1 MTDKPKRKF
10 PLRGATEA
18 RVHSPLLKGASR
30 YKEVLEMI
38 DRLKMD
44 KLMPYQEWVLKDM
57 MTVDKKNSYRRKTCL
72 LLISRQ
78 NGKSFLGRVRVI
90 WGMFY
95 GGENKVIIMSANRA
109 TSLMLFR
116 EIAWTIESTPE
127 LKAMTKAIRY
137 ANGGER
143 IELLNGATL
152 DVISDNS
159 SSPRGRTADL
169 LWIDEIREIS
179 EEGYKAAVPVTR
191 ARANAQ
197 TFLTSNAGDH
207 FSSVL
212 NSLVERAKD
221 YPPETFGYYEYSA
234 PQYCKIDLA
243 SDFFWKEAVAPSNP
257 ALGYTITKESI
268 EEAIA
273 TNPIEQT
280 RTETLCQWIDS
291 LQSPWPHGVL
301 EETSDNT
308 LEMTVGAY
316 TVFGFDVSPS
326 RRNASLVA
334 GQLLPD
340 GRIGIGILETYSS
353 QMAIDELKMAASI
366 KAWCDIYHPRLVCFD
381 KYATQTIADRL
392 SQSGVICEDVSGQQF
407 YKACGDFL
415 EGLVNHRVVHNGQAE
430 LIQQMNNCAAKT
442 NDSAWR
448 IIKRRSAGDISAPIG
463 LSMVVSKLMLP
474 APKPQIYTQTRP
486 SILSNLLTNA
496 TLYDYGSISQ
506 N

>member
-1 MTDKPKRKF
+1 
-10 PLRGATEA
+10 
-18 RVHSPLLKGASR
+18 
-30 YKEVLEMI
+30 MI
-38 DRLKMD
+38 ERLKMD
-44 KLMPYQEWVLKDM
+44 ELMPYQKFVLNQM
-57 MTVDKKNSYRRKTCL
+57 LMVNKKNQYRIKTAL

-78 NGKSFLGRVRVI
+78 NGKSHLGRVRII

-95 GGENKVIIMSANRA
+95 GGEKKLIIMSANRA

-116 EIAWTIESTPE
+116 EIAWIIESTPE

-159 SSPRGRTADL
+159 SSPRGRTADF

-179 EEGYKAAVPVTR
+179 EDGYKAAVPVTR

-212 NSLVERAKD
+212 NGLVERAKD

-234 PQYCKIDLA
+234 PQYCKIDIT
-243 SDFFWKEAVAPSNP
+243 SDWFWRNAVAPSNP
-257 ALGYTITKESI
+257 ALGYIITKESI

-308 LEMTVGAY
+308 LEMAVGAY
-316 TVFGFDVSPS
+316 TVFAFDVSPS
-326 RRNASLVA
+326 RRNGSLVA

-366 KAWCDIYHPRLVCFD
+366 KAWCDIYKPRLVCFD

-392 SQSGVICEDVSGQQF
+392 TQSGVMCEDVSGQQF
-407 YKACGDFL
+407 YKACGDLL

-430 LIQQMNNCAAKT
+430 LIQQMNNCAAKV

-448 IIKRRSAGDISAPIG
+448 IIKRKSAGDISAPIG
-463 LSMVVSKLMLP
+463 LAMVVSKLMLP
-474 APKPQIYTQTRP
+474 APKPQI
-486 SILSNLLTNA
+486 IA
-496 TLYDYGSISQ
+496 
-506 N
+506 

>member
-1 MTDKPKRKF
+1 MTNKTKTSQ
-10 PLRGATEA
+10 PLRGATEP
-18 RVHSPLLKGASR
+18 RVHSPLLKGKSR
-30 YKEVLEMI
+30 YKEILDMV

-44 KLMPYQEWVLKDM
+44 KLMPYQEFVLKDM
-57 MTVDKKNSYRRKTCL
+57 MAVNAKGSYRRKTSL

-78 NGKSFLGRVRVI
+78 NGKSHLGRVRVI

-95 GGENKVIIMSANRA
+95 GGEKKVIIMSANRA

-116 EIAWTIESTPE
+116 EIAWIIESTPE

-143 IELLNGATL
+143 IELLNGSTL

-159 SSPRGRTADL
+159 SSPRGRTADF

-197 TFLTSNAGDH
+197 TLLTSNAGDH

-212 NSLVERAKD
+212 NGLVERAKD

-234 PQYCKIDLA
+234 PQYCKIDIT
-243 SDFFWKEAVAPSNP
+243 SDYFWRKVVAPSNP
-257 ALGYTITKESI
+257 ALGYIITKESI

-308 LEMTVGAY
+308 LEMSVGAY
-316 TVFGFDVSPS
+316 TVFAFDVSPS
-326 RRNASLVA
+326 RRNGSLVA
-334 GQLLPD
+334 GQILPD

-366 KAWCDIYHPRLVCFD
+366 KAWCDIYKPRLVCYD

-392 SQSGVICEDVSGQQF
+392 SQAGVMTEDVSGQQF
-407 YKACGDFL
+407 YKACGDLL

-430 LIQQMNNCAAKT
+430 LIQQMNNCAAKV

-448 IIKRRSAGDISAPIG
+448 IIKRKSAGDISAPIG
-463 LSMVVSKLMLP
+463 LAMVVSKLMLP
-474 APKPQIYTQTRP
+474 APKPQI
-486 SILSNLLTNA
+486 IA
-496 TLYDYGSISQ
+496 
-506 N
+506 

>member
-1 MTDKPKRKF
+1 MTDKPKRVQ
-10 PLRGATEA
+10 PLRGATEP
-18 RVHSPLLKGASR
+18 RVHSPLLKGKSR
-30 YKEVLEMI
+30 AGEVLEMI
-38 DRLKMD
+38 ERLKMD
-44 KLMPYQEWVLKDM
+44 ELMPYQKFVLNQM
-57 MTVDKKNSYRRKTCL
+57 LMVNKKNQYRIKTAL

-78 NGKSFLGRVRVI
+78 NGKSHLGRVRII

-95 GGENKVIIMSANRA
+95 GGEKKLIIMSANRA

-116 EIAWTIESTPE
+116 EIAWIIESTPE

-143 IELLNGATL
+143 IELLNGSTL

-159 SSPRGRTADL
+159 SSPRGRTADF

-179 EEGYKAAVPVTR
+179 EDGYKAAVPVTR

-212 NSLVERAKD
+212 NGLVERAKD

-234 PQYCKIDLA
+234 PQYCKIDIS
-243 SDFFWKEAVAPSNP
+243 SDWFWRNAVAPSNP
-257 ALGYTITKESI
+257 ALGFTITKESI

-308 LEMTVGAY
+308 LEMAVGAY
-316 TVFGFDVSPS
+316 TVFAFDVSPS
-326 RRNASLVA
+326 RRNGSLVA

-366 KAWCDIYHPRLVCFD
+366 KAWCDIYKPRLVCFD

-392 SQSGVICEDVSGQQF
+392 SQAGVMTEDVSGQQF
-407 YKACGDFL
+407 YKACGDLL

-430 LIQQMNNCAAKT
+430 LIQQMNNCAAKV

-448 IIKRRSAGDISAPIG
+448 IIKRKSAGDISAPIG
-463 LSMVVSKLMLP
+463 LAMVVSKLMLP
-474 APKPQIYTQTRP
+474 APKPQIIT
-486 SILSNLLTNA
+486 
-496 TLYDYGSISQ
+496 
-506 N
+506 

>member
-1 MTDKPKRKF
+1 MTDKPKRVQ
-10 PLRGATEA
+10 PLRGATEP
-18 RVHSPLLKGASR
+18 RVHSPLLKGKSR
-30 YKEVLEMI
+30 AGEVLEMI
-38 DRLKMD
+38 ERLKMD
-44 KLMPYQEWVLKDM
+44 ELMPYQKFVLNQM
-57 MTVDKKNSYRRKTCL
+57 LMVNKKNQYRIKTAL

-78 NGKSFLGRVRVI
+78 NGKSHLGRVRII

-95 GGENKVIIMSANRA
+95 GGEKKLIIMSANRA

-116 EIAWTIESTPE
+116 EIAWIIESTPE

-159 SSPRGRTADL
+159 SSPRGRTADF

-179 EEGYKAAVPVTR
+179 EDGYKAAVPVTR
-191 ARANAQ
+191 ARANSQ

-212 NSLVERAKD
+212 NGLVERAKD

-234 PQYCKIDLA
+234 PQYCKIDIS
-243 SDFFWKEAVAPSNP
+243 SDWFWRNAVAPSNP
-257 ALGYTITKESI
+257 ALGFTITKESI

-308 LEMTVGAY
+308 LEMAVGAY
-316 TVFGFDVSPS
+316 TVFAFDVSPS
-326 RRNASLVA
+326 RRNGSLVA

-366 KAWCDIYHPRLVCFD
+366 KAWCDIYKPRLVCFD

-392 SQSGVICEDVSGQQF
+392 SQAGVMTEDVSGQQF
-407 YKACGDFL
+407 YKACGDLL

-430 LIQQMNNCAAKT
+430 LIQQMNNCAAKV

-448 IIKRRSAGDISAPIG
+448 IIKRKSAGDISAPIG
-463 LSMVVSKLMLP
+463 LAMVVSKLMLP
-474 APKPQIYTQTRP
+474 APKPQIIT
-486 SILSNLLTNA
+486 
-496 TLYDYGSISQ
+496 
-506 N
+506 

>member
-1 MTDKPKRKF
+1 
-10 PLRGATEA
+10 
-18 RVHSPLLKGASR
+18 
-30 YKEVLEMI
+30 MI

-474 APKPQIYTQTRP
+474 APKPQIYT
-486 SILSNLLTNA
+486 
-496 TLYDYGSISQ
+496 
-506 N
+506 

>member
-1 MTDKPKRKF
+1 MTDKPKRAQ
-10 PLRGATEA
+10 PLRGATEP
-18 RVHSPLLKGASR
+18 RVHSPLLKGKSR
-30 YKEVLEMI
+30 GSEVLEMI
-38 DRLKMD
+38 ERLKMD
-44 KLMPYQEWVLKDM
+44 ELMPYQKFVLNQM
-57 MTVDKKNSYRRKTCL
+57 LMVNKKNQYRIKTAL

-78 NGKSFLGRVRVI
+78 NGKSHLGRVRII

-95 GGENKVIIMSANRA
+95 GGEKKLIIMSANRA

-116 EIAWTIESTPE
+116 EIAWIIESTPE

-159 SSPRGRTADL
+159 SSPRGRTADF

-179 EEGYKAAVPVTR
+179 EDGYKAAVPVTR

-212 NSLVERAKD
+212 NGLVERAKD

-234 PQYCKIDLA
+234 PQYCKIDIT
-243 SDFFWKEAVAPSNP
+243 SDYFWKSAVAPSNP
-257 ALGYTITKESI
+257 ALGYIITKESI

-308 LEMTVGAY
+308 LEMAVGAY
-316 TVFGFDVSPS
+316 TVFAFDVSPS
-326 RRNASLVA
+326 RRNGSLVA

-366 KAWCDIYHPRLVCFD
+366 KAWCDIYKPRLVCFD

-392 SQSGVICEDVSGQQF
+392 SQAGVMTEDVSGQQF
-407 YKACGDFL
+407 YKACGDLL

-430 LIQQMNNCAAKT
+430 LIQQMNNCAAKV

-448 IIKRRSAGDISAPIG
+448 IIKRKSAGDISAPIG
-463 LSMVVSKLMLP
+463 LAMVVSKLMLP
-474 APKPQIYTQTRP
+474 APKPQIIT
-486 SILSNLLTNA
+486 
-496 TLYDYGSISQ
+496 
-506 N
+506 

>member
-1 MTDKPKRKF
+1 MTDKPKRVQ
-10 PLRGATEA
+10 PLRGATEP
-18 RVHSPLLKGASR
+18 RVHSPLLKGKSR
-30 YKEVLEMI
+30 AGEVLEMI
-38 DRLKMD
+38 ERLKMD
-44 KLMPYQEWVLKDM
+44 ELMPYQKFVLNQM
-57 MTVDKKNSYRRKTCL
+57 LMVNKKNQYRIKTAL

-78 NGKSFLGRVRVI
+78 NGKSHLGRVRII

-95 GGENKVIIMSANRA
+95 GGEKKLIIMSANRA

-116 EIAWTIESTPE
+116 EIAWIIESTPE

-143 IELLNGATL
+143 IELLNGSTL

-159 SSPRGRTADL
+159 SSPRGRTADF

-179 EEGYKAAVPVTR
+179 EDGYKAAVPVTR

-212 NSLVERAKD
+212 NGLVERAKD

-234 PQYCKIDLA
+234 PQYCKIDIT
-243 SDFFWKEAVAPSNP
+243 SDYFWRSAVAPSNP
-257 ALGYTITKESI
+257 ALGYIITKESI

-308 LEMTVGAY
+308 LEMAVGAY
-316 TVFGFDVSPS
+316 TVFAFDVSPS
-326 RRNASLVA
+326 RRNGSLVA

-366 KAWCDIYHPRLVCFD
+366 KAWCDIYKPRLVCFD

-392 SQSGVICEDVSGQQF
+392 SQAGVMTEDVSGQQF
-407 YKACGDFL
+407 YKACGDLL

-430 LIQQMNNCAAKT
+430 LIQQMNNCAAKV

-448 IIKRRSAGDISAPIG
+448 IIKRKSAGDISAPIG
-463 LSMVVSKLMLP
+463 LAMVVSKLMLP
-474 APKPQIYTQTRP
+474 APKPQI
-486 SILSNLLTNA
+486 IA
-496 TLYDYGSISQ
+496 
-506 N
+506 

>member
-1 MTDKPKRKF
+1 MTDKPKKSQ

-18 RVHSPLLKGASR
+18 RVHSPLLKGKSR
-30 YKEVLEMI
+30 YKEVLDMVE
-38 DRLKMD
+38 RLKMD

-57 MTVDKKNSYRRKTCL
+57 MAVDKKNNYRRKTSL
-72 LLISRQ
+72 LLVSRQ
-78 NGKSFLGRVRVI
+78 NGKSHLGRVRVI

-95 GGENKVIIMSANRA
+95 GDEKKVIIMSANRA

-116 EIAWTIESTPE
+116 EIAWIIESTPE

-159 SSPRGRTADL
+159 SSPRGRTADF

-179 EEGYKAAVPVTR
+179 EDGYKAAVPVTR

-212 NSLVERAKD
+212 NGLVERAKD

-234 PQYCKIDLA
+234 PQYCKIDIT
-243 SDFFWKEAVAPSNP
+243 SDYFWRSAVAPSNP

-280 RTETLCQWIDS
+280 RTESLTQWIDS

-308 LEMTVGAY
+308 LEMAPGAY

-334 GQLLPD
+334 GQILPD
-340 GRIGIGILETYSS
+340 GRIGIGILETYTS

-366 KAWCDIYHPRLVCFD
+366 KAWCDLYRPRLVCYD

-392 SQSGVICEDVSGQQF
+392 SQAGVMCEDVSGQQF

-415 EGLVNHRVVHNGQAE
+415 EGLVNHRVVHNGMEE
-430 LIQQMNNCAAKT
+430 LIQQMNNCAAKV

-448 IIKRRSAGDISAPIG
+448 IVKRKSAGDISAPIG
-463 LSMVVSKLMLP
+463 LAMVVSKLMLP
-474 APKPQIYTQTRP
+474 APKPQIY
-486 SILSNLLTNA
+486 S
-496 TLYDYGSISQ
+496 
-506 N
+506 